1 MGLGSSSRRMDERS
15 RVARRH
21 CYRDRRGVAALEFAL
36 IMPVIIAL
44 FVPIADVG
52 MAALQYMTAYQAV
65 RTAGAYARY
74 HPPSDI
80 TDLAAGSWKTTV
92 LGMLPPGSA
101 VHAKCGDPDSGSV
114 ADCSTG
120 NLAQPRWFEFSTT
133 VNLDPLI
140 VESLRGAYPVDYSE
154 RFQ

>member
-1 MGLGSSSRRMDERS
+1 MGLGSSSRRMVERS
-15 RVARRH
+15 RAARRH
-21 CYRDRRGVAALEFAL
+21 CARDRHGIAALEFAL
-36 IMPVIIAL
+36 IMPVVIAL

-52 MAALQYMTAYQAV
+52 MAALQYMTAYQSV

-74 HPPSDI
+74 HPPTDI

-101 VHAKCGDPDSGSV
+101 VHAKCGDPDSAPI
-114 ADCSTG
+114 ADCSTA
-120 NLAQPRWFEFSTT
+120 NLAQPRWFEFSTI